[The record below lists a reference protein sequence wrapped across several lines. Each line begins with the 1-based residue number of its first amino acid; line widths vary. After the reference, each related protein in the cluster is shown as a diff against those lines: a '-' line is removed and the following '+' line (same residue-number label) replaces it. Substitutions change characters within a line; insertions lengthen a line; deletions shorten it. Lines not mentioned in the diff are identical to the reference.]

1 MAKAAGIDLMHDLQA
16 PDNENALEQ
25 FTYTTSNGRKPSA
38 PRQKRRHA
46 LPTILSSTKRCTALA
61 ADTAPLQAAHT
72 REAAPSRRWVIV
84 ASLFLFMLINFAD
97 KAVLG
102 LVAIPMMHDMQL
114 THGQFGFVGSAFF
127 LLFSLSGIAIGLIA
141 DRVNMKWLLAALALT
156 WAVAQLPL
164 AWPTSFAVLLLCRVL
179 LGAGE
184 GPASSLALHVVYSW
198 FDDRERSLPTVIVQ
212 QGATAGVIIAGP
224 ALTYISQ
231 RWHWHATFLTLGAV
245 GIGWTILWLCLGK
258 TGNRQHNASPA
269 LAVAGAVPRAASLRL
284 RHMLSDRTV
293 IGVMLQCFVAYA
305 VIAIGFTWVPAYFRL
320 GLGFAATQ
328 AGWLFALQ
336 VAAQI
341 PIGIALAMVSH
352 RMLKRGV
359 SSKAA
364 RGKLISAA
372 CVVSGLAYCA
382 LLFGAPPLVKVALM
396 GLASALA
403 LQTFTFGPMLV
414 AEVAPVAR
422 RGALLAITNSI
433 FTTAG
438 LLGPVAMGK
447 LLGAAGDARGY
458 EIGFAVTGVL
468 LLIVGT
474 TGFTL
479 IDPQRSKLRMEG
491 APA

>member
-1 MAKAAGIDLMHDLQA
+1 LPTFISSPKRCAALADD
-16 PDNENALEQ
+16 
-25 FTYTTSNGRKPSA
+25 TTSAHPT
-38 PRQKRRHA
+38 HA
-46 LPTILSSTKRCTALA
+46 
-61 ADTAPLQAAHT
+61 
-72 REAAPSRRWVIV
+72 RERTQGRRWVIV

-102 LVAIPMMHDMQL
+102 LVAIPLMHDMQL
-114 THGQFGFVGSAFF
+114 THGQFGLVGSAFF
-127 LLFSLSGIAIGLIA
+127 LLFSISGIAVGLIA
-141 DRVNMKWLLAALALT
+141 DRVNMKWLLAALALI

-184 GPASSLALHVVYSW
+184 GPASPLALHVVYTW
-198 FDDRERSLPTVIVQ
+198 FDDRERNLPTAIVQ

-224 ALTYISQ
+224 LLTYISQ

-258 TGNRQHNASPA
+258 TGHRQHNPSPA
-269 LAVAGAVPRAASLRL
+269 FEPVATAAPHAASLRF
-284 RHMLSDRTV
+284 RRMLSDRTV
-293 IGVMLQCFVAYA
+293 IGVMLQCFVGYA
-305 VIAIGFTWVPAYFRL
+305 VIAVGFTWVPAYFRL

-341 PIGIALAMVSH
+341 PLGITLAMASH

-359 SSKAA
+359 PSKVA

-372 CVVSGLAYCA
+372 CVVSGFAYCS
-382 LLFGAPPLVKVALM
+382 LLFGAPPLIKVALM

-403 LQTFTFGPMLV
+403 IQTFTFGPMLV

-433 FTTAG
+433 VTTAG
-438 LLGPVAMGK
+438 LIGPVAMGK

-468 LLIVGT
+468 LLIVGAA
-474 TGFTL
+474 GFAL
-479 IDPQRSKLRMEG
+479 IDPQRSKQRMERHSSR
-491 APA
+491 

>member
-1 MAKAAGIDLMHDLQA
+1 M
-16 PDNENALEQ
+16 
-25 FTYTTSNGRKPSA
+25 
-38 PRQKRRHA
+38 
-46 LPTILSSTKRCTALA
+46 PTFLSSTKRCTALA
-61 ADTAPLQAAHT
+61 ADTASAHPT
-72 REAAPSRRWVIV
+72 QPAHARETAQGRRWAIV

-102 LVAIPMMHDMQL
+102 LVAIPLMHDMQL
-114 THGQFGFVGSAFF
+114 THGQFGLVGSAFF
-127 LLFSLSGIAIGLIA
+127 VLFSVSGIAVGLIA
-141 DRVNMKWLLAALALT
+141 DRVNMKWLLAALALI

-164 AWPTSFAVLLLCRVL
+164 AWPASFAVLLLCRVL

-184 GPASSLALHVVYSW
+184 GPASPLALHVVYTW
-198 FDDRERSLPTVIVQ
+198 FDDRERNLPTAIVQ

-224 ALTYISQ
+224 LLTYISQ

-258 TGNRQHNASPA
+258 TGDRQHNASPA
-269 LAVAGAVPRAASLRL
+269 FAPVSAAGPHAASLRF
-284 RHMLSDRTV
+284 RRMLSDRTV
-293 IGVMLQCFVAYA
+293 IGVMLQCFVGYA

-320 GLGFAATQ
+320 GLGFAATH

-341 PIGIALAMVSH
+341 PLGIALAIASH

-359 SSKAA
+359 PSKVA

-372 CVVSGLAYCA
+372 CVVSGLAYCS
-382 LLFGAPPLVKVALM
+382 LLVGAQPFIKVALM

-403 LQTFTFGPMLV
+403 IQTFTFGPMLV
-414 AEVAPVAR
+414 AEVAPAAR

-433 FTTAG
+433 VTTAG
-438 LLGPVAMGK
+438 LIGPVAMGK
-447 LLGAAGDARGY
+447 LLGVAGDARGY

-468 LLIVGT
+468 LLVVGAA
-474 TGFTL
+474 GFAL
-479 IDPQRSKLRMEG
+479 IDPQRSKRRMEG
-491 APA
+491 IAG

>member
-1 MAKAAGIDLMHDLQA
+1 M
-16 PDNENALEQ
+16 
-25 FTYTTSNGRKPSA
+25 
-38 PRQKRRHA
+38 
-46 LPTILSSTKRCTALA
+46 PTFLSSTKRCAALA
-61 ADTAPLQAAHT
+61 ADTASAHPT
-72 REAAPSRRWVIV
+72 QPTDAGEIAQSRRWVIV

-102 LVAIPMMHDMQL
+102 LVAIPLMHDMQL
-114 THGQFGFVGSAFF
+114 THAQFGLVGSAFF
-127 LLFSLSGIAIGLIA
+127 VLFSISGIAVGLIA
-141 DRVNMKWLLAALALT
+141 DRVNMKWLLAALALI

-164 AWPTSFAVLLLCRVL
+164 AWPASFAVLLLCRVL

-184 GPASSLALHVVYSW
+184 GPASPLALHVVYTW
-198 FDDRERSLPTVIVQ
+198 FDDRERNLPTAIVQ
-212 QGATAGVIIAGP
+212 QGATSGVILAGP
-224 ALTYISQ
+224 LLTYISQ

-258 TGNRQHNASPA
+258 TGDRQHNASPA
-269 LAVAGAVPRAASLRL
+269 FAPVAAAGPHDASLRF
-284 RHMLSDRTV
+284 RRMLSDRTV
-293 IGVMLQCFVAYA
+293 IGVMLQCFVGYA

-341 PIGIALAMVSH
+341 PLGIALAMASH

-359 SSKAA
+359 PSKVA

-372 CVVSGLAYCA
+372 CVVSGFAYCS
-382 LLFGAPPLVKVALM
+382 LLFGAPPFIKVALM

-403 LQTFTFGPMLV
+403 IQTFTFGPMLV
-414 AEVAPVAR
+414 AEVAPTAR

-433 FTTAG
+433 VTTAG
-438 LLGPVAMGK
+438 LIGPVAMGK

-458 EIGFAVTGVL
+458 EIGFAVTGML
-468 LLIVGT
+468 LLIVGAA
-474 TGFTL
+474 GFAL
-479 IDPQRSKLRMEG
+479 IDPQRSKRRMEG
-491 APA
+491 IAG

>member
-1 MAKAAGIDLMHDLQA
+1 
-16 PDNENALEQ
+16 
-25 FTYTTSNGRKPSA
+25 
-38 PRQKRRHA
+38 
-46 LPTILSSTKRCTALA
+46 LPTILSSTKRCTALTG
-61 ADTAPLQAAHT
+61 DTTPVQPTHAH
-72 REAAPSRRWVIV
+72 EAAQGRRWVIV

-114 THGQFGFVGSAFF
+114 TRGQFGLVGSAFF
-127 LLFSLSGIAIGLIA
+127 ALFSISGIAVGLFA
-141 DRVNMKWLLAALALT
+141 DRVSMKWLLAALALV
-156 WAVAQLPL
+156 WAIAQLPL

-184 GPASSLALHVVYSW
+184 GPASPLALHVVYTW
-198 FDDRERSLPTVIVQ
+198 FDDRERNLPTVIVQ

-224 ALTYISQ
+224 VLTYISQ

-245 GIGWTILWLCLGK
+245 GIGWTVLWLCLGK
-258 TGNRQHNASPA
+258 TGNRQHNSTSAFA
-269 LAVAGAVPRAASLRL
+269 LGATAPRAASLRF
-284 RHMLSDRTV
+284 RRMLSDRTV
-293 IGVMLQCFVAYA
+293 IGVMLQCFVGYA

-320 GLGFAATQ
+320 GLGFGATQ

-341 PIGIALAMVSH
+341 PLGIALAVASH

-359 SSKAA
+359 PSRVA
-364 RGKLISAA
+364 RGKLISTA
-372 CVVSGLAYCA
+372 CVVSGLAYGA

-403 LQTFTFGPMLV
+403 IQTFTFGPMLV
-414 AEVAPVAR
+414 AEVAPAAR

-433 FTTAG
+433 VTTAG
-438 LLGPVAMGK
+438 LIGPVAMGK

-458 EIGFAVTGVL
+458 EIGFAVTGAL

-474 TGFTL
+474 AGFAL
-479 IDPQRSKLRMEG
+479 IDPQRSKLRMDG
-491 APA
+491 MPG

>member
-1 MAKAAGIDLMHDLQA
+1 MHEVNSRRLGHLIALAEEGSFARAAERVHLSQPALSRSIQALEEEVGMKLFDRAARGVAMTAAGRL
-16 PDNENALEQ
+16 
-25 FTYTTSNGRKPSA
+25 
-38 PRQKRRHA
+38 
-46 LPTILSSTKRCTALA
+46 
-61 ADTAPLQAAHT
+61 
-72 REAAPSRRWVIV
+72 
-84 ASLFLFMLINFAD
+84 
-97 KAVLG
+97 
-102 LVAIPMMHDMQL
+102 LVERA
-114 THGQFGFVGSAFF
+114 
-127 LLFSLSGIAIGLIA
+127 
-141 DRVNMKWLLAALALT
+141 R
-156 WAVAQLPL
+156 
-164 AWPTSFAVLLLCRVL
+164 RVL
-179 LGAGE
+179 FETRCLFRDVELLKAH
-184 GPASSLALHVVYSW
+184 ALHVVYSW

-364 RGKLISAA
+364 RGKLISAV

-438 LLGPVAMGK
+438 LIGPVAMGK

-479 IDPQRSKLRMEG
+479 IDPQRSKRRMEG